1 LTLWRKQRSH
11 LRRSLGI
18 IGPAAVLVAL
28 LVAGVPLLPAQASAP
43 AQKGRRTP
51 LELLQTA
58 HALFLQK
65 DYEGAREYYLEILP
79 SYPRNFEIL
88 KNLAFCFF
96 KRGPRGYAQ
105 AASYYSRA
113 YEVNP
118 SSTEVAE
125 DLAKCLLGV
134 NRAAEAAAI
143 YQKMAQQPGAPALA
157 WKRTAEAYDAAD
169 RIQQAEAA
177 YDAYLQRS
185 PGDLDARTKLGSLFV
200 REKNYARAQ
209 EQYRMVLSSNPN
221 YPPALIGM
229 ARMAAWQGQHEEAL
243 RLYDRVLRLDPSNGE
258 AEVGKAFV
266 LLWSDR
272 YEDAQALFQK
282 LRQRHPRDTEIAR
295 GLEQAEAALRQRELT
310 GARRSGD
317 TARVEAF
324 YRERLARNPSDIAA
338 LKALAEAS
346 ATPARCSESVE
357 FSRKGLELAPTDASL
372 ELRLARSLVLCQQYA
387 EAIAHYQRVLAA
399 DPTAEGALSELG
411 STLLRAR
418 RNAEAI
424 EVFRKVL
431 QSNPQHADANLGLA
445 LALAANHNYE
455 EALQRYDR
463 VLKSSPDNYDALQGK
478 AYVLLWTGQ
487 VAQARAIFQSLAAK
501 RPSDTQNADAL
512 DSISRAEEDAKW
524 VALRP
529 PSGAPPQ
536 DLLAYCE
543 KRLAAYPDDLQALKG
558 RASAQAQLNDLPAA
572 IQSYQQVLEKYPDD
586 RTSKMELAR
595 LSGRQGQYDVSIKY
609 YREVLKDSPD
619 DSETLEGLARVYVWA
634 KQDREALPIYQGL
647 LARDPANNAY
657 RLELARIQARLQD
670 QAAARETFT
679 SVLAADPQNREALLA
694 LARLDLGRGD
704 RPSALNRY
712 EEVLKQAPN
721 DSTALLGKAQI
732 AYYHGDMPLAYA
744 TTSQV
749 LATEPENF
757 DAVFLLANIE
767 HARRNRRKSL
777 DLLDRAAKLSPGN
790 TEVLAMQ
797 QRIREESAVTL
808 TTSASY
814 AREIGPASE
823 FTAGGI
829 GFLPERTIGG
839 LANEDVRFETYSST
853 LGVPLIPRV
862 DSYFSFTSLP
872 TQSPPLPTRDAQ
884 GNQISTPIT
893 GAVAPWIF
901 VSRHV
906 WRPSRFLTIRG
917 GAGVARFGPPE
928 VDRLPRLTGDLA
940 TISANYGSA
949 LSALGI
955 NPERTETFEFKP
967 VGMAGVTIAPSKK
980 FSIDL
985 DWTRSPAVYFPT
997 PYAMKRRLSQTRFS
1011 GGLNFSPTPR
1021 TDLNFDF
1028 FYARL
1033 FTDAELTYSL
1043 DNAQLDVQPLNVP
1056 CPAAT
1061 PTEIARGDTTHTCL
1075 GGNLITQRAVLHDWG
1090 HGGAITFNQNL
1101 VHSERFS
1108 LDGGYR
1114 GIAYGYAGRQR
1125 QVFLGFFN
1133 PPFYQNHMVTGRIYG
1148 KLFGPVGY
1156 DWHGAFGLQQTNHG
1170 GPLTRSSTIS
1180 PSFSFKVSPHLTLGI
1195 GYTHYNS
1202 AQVLG
1207 PLRGNAVRF
1216 TTDWKF

>member
-1 LTLWRKQRSH
+1 MDVTEGQEKRPLILWPKQRSH

-28 LVAGVPLLPAQASAP
+28 LVAGVPLLPAQASAS
-43 AQKGRRTP
+43 AQKGKRTP
-51 LELLQTA
+51 IELLQTA

-79 SYPRNFEIL
+79 SYPRNFDIL

-125 DLAKCLLGV
+125 NLAKCLLSL

-157 WKRTAEAYDAAD
+157 WKRTAEAYGAAD

-177 YDAYLQRS
+177 YDAYLQRN

-272 YEDAQALFQK
+272 YEEAQALFQK

-295 GLEQAEAALRQRELT
+295 GLEQAEAALRQKEL
-310 GARRSGD
+310 GAARHAGD
-317 TARVEAF
+317 TARIEAF

-346 ATPARCSESVE
+346 ATLARCSESAE
-357 FSRKGLELAPTDASL
+357 FSRQGLELAPTDASL

-418 RNAEAI
+418 RNAEAT

-431 QSNPQHADANLGLA
+431 QSNPRHSDANLGLA
-445 LALAANHNYE
+445 LALAANHNYD
-455 EALQRYDR
+455 EASQRYDE
-463 VLKSSPDNYDALQGK
+463 VLKTSPDNYDALQGK

-487 VAQARAIFQSLAAK
+487 YAQARAIFQSLAAK
-501 RPSDTQNADAL
+501 RPSDTQNTDAL
-512 DSISRAEEDAKW
+512 NSISRAEEDAKW

-558 RASAQAQLNDLPAA
+558 RASAQTQLNDFPAA

-619 DSETLEGLARVYVWA
+619 DSGALEGLARVYVWA

-647 LARDPANNAY
+647 LARNPANNDY
-657 RLELARIQARLQD
+657 RLELARIQLRLQD
-670 QAAARETFT
+670 QAAAHETFN

-694 LARLDLGRGD
+694 LARLDLSRGD

-712 EEVLKQAPN
+712 EEVLKQDPN
-721 DSTALLGKAQI
+721 DSTALLGKAQL
-732 AYYHGDMPLAYA
+732 AYYQGDMPLAYA

-749 LATEPENF
+749 IATQPDNF

-790 TEVLAMQ
+790 SEVLAMR
-797 QRIREESAVTL
+797 QRLREETAVTL
-808 TTSASY
+808 RTSASY
-814 AREIGPASE
+814 ARELGTSEEFGTHEDLRTFSYGATLGFSALPRTDSYLTLNYLPSNSPLGGVRGAVGPAQFLYRQTTRFSNY
-823 FTAGGI
+823 FTLRAGAGM
-829 GFLPERTIGG
+829 
-839 LANEDVRFETYSST
+839 VRYGPGTEIVEPGDPDPIRYQFAK
-853 LGVPLIPRV
+853 
-862 DSYFSFTSLP
+862 
-872 TQSPPLPTRDAQ
+872 QSPIGL
-884 GNQISTPIT
+884 
-893 GAVAPWIF
+893 
-901 VSRHV
+901 
-906 WRPSRFLTIRG
+906 
-917 GAGVARFGPPE
+917 
-928 VDRLPRLTGDLA
+928 
-940 TISANYGSA
+940 
-949 LSALGI
+949 
-955 NPERTETFEFKP
+955 
-967 VGMAGVTIAPSKK
+967 AGVTIAPTKK

-985 DWTRSPAVYFPT
+985 DVSRSAINYTPT
-997 PYAMKRRLSQTRFS
+997 SVRLGVIQERLS
-1011 GGLNFSPTPR
+1011 GGLNFTFTPR
-1021 TDLNFDF
+1021 TELKLDYFYGRYSSRPFDF
-1028 FYARL
+1028 VDTVTGQTIAH
-1033 FTDAELTYSL
+1033 
-1043 DNAQLDVQPLNVP
+1043 DVVERN
-1056 CPAAT
+1056 
-1061 PTEIARGDTTHTCL
+1061 
-1075 GGNLITQRAVLHDWG
+1075 WG
-1090 HGGAITFNQNL
+1090 HGGSLDFNQ
-1101 VHSERFS
+1101 VVYTSHRFS
-1108 LDGGYR
+1108 FDAGYEARAFGFR
-1114 GIAYGYAGRQR
+1114 GDAW
-1125 QVFLGFFN
+1125 LGFFN
-1133 PPFYQNHMVTGRIYG
+1133 PSFYQRHLGVGRIYG
-1148 KLFGPVGY
+1148 NLFGPVDY
-1156 DWHGAFGLQQTNHG
+1156 DVSGGAGVQQTRQG
-1170 GPLTRSSTIS
+1170 TDLKRGFRIS
-1180 PSFSFKVSPHLTLGI
+1180 PALTFRVSRRFSFTI
-1195 GYTHYNS
+1195 GYTHYNAS
-1202 AQVLG
+1202 QALG
-1207 PLRGNAVRF
+1207 TLRGNAVRF